1 MRQNK
6 MVKALFPGT
15 FDPIHYGHM
24 DIAERASR
32 LFDEVVMA
40 VYDKPLKSLMFSPEE
55 RMDLVRESF
64 KDNPKIN
71 VTGYSGLTIEF
82 ARQIEAQ
89 VIVRGLRVFSDFEFE
104 FRMGLANQRLAPDIE
119 TVAFITAE
127 EHTFLSS
134 STVREIASL
143 HGDVSSMVP
152 PHVKTAL
159 NKKVNDLGDGNS
171 PPNALRD

>member
-1 MRQNK
+1 

-24 DIAERASR
+24 DIATRAAR

-55 RMDLVRESF
+55 RISLVREAC
-64 KDNPKIN
+64 KDNPKIT
-71 VTGYSGLTIEF
+71 VTGYSGLTIVY
-82 ARQIEAQ
+82 ARQIDAQ

-104 FRMGLANQRLAPDIE
+104 FRMALANQRLVKDVVE
-119 TVAFITAE
+119 TVALITAE
-127 EHTFLSS
+127 QHTFLSS
-134 STVREIASL
+134 STVREIAL
-143 HGDVSSMVP
+143 LNGDVSSMVP
-152 PHVKTAL
+152 PFVEQAL
-159 NKKVNDLGDGNS
+159 KAKVAGMGEQF